1 MTVGTTVLGM
11 APLCFGTTQL
21 GGNGPP
27 YFPMARAI
35 VGGLLF
41 STVVSL
47 VFLPTIYTGL
57 DVMRGWPPGVM
68 GFLKRWLRAG
78 GRLLAAPVRRFVL
91 P

>member
-1 MTVGTTVLGM
+1 M

-57 DVMRGWPPGVM
+57 DAMRAWPPKIA
-68 GFLKRWLRAG
+68 GFLKARLLAG
-78 GRLLAAPVRRFVL
+78 GRLLVKPARRVL
-91 P
+91 RHGKAVQESA